1 MQTILNNSFKRDFSF
16 SSILFLSSILIVT
29 CLVLIAAC
37 DSDNTVKTVASAQ
50 NISPVNTVAQDTKA
64 FDHSKFEEL
73 LVLYSKEDGKVD
85 YEGFIKDRAK
95 LDAYLETLGK
105 AKPAEFSSDDERNAF
120 HINAYNA
127 FTIRDVLDDVYNKT
141 DSVKKVNGFWDKKKH
156 LVGGEQM
163 TLDEIEKVSRDYKDP
178 RVHFAVNCASSSC
191 PKLQRFAFT
200 GAKFQQQLEQITKDF
215 LSDEVRGMK
224 IDKEN
229 KKVAISSLFSWYA
242 GDFTG
247 NTSSVGFVTG
257 FLKSKLTSSA
267 GINFIKANVTPEI
280 AAILSDKKN
289 KVSYLDYDWTLN
301 SLIPPIKKP

>member
-1 MQTILNNSFKRDFSF
+1 MQNLHNKRFIRTFSL
-16 SSILFLSSILIVT
+16 SSALFLSSTIIVVSLIV
-29 CLVLIAAC
+29 IAAC
-37 DSDNTVKTVASAQ
+37 SSDNAVKTVASAQ
-50 NISPVNTVAQDTKA
+50 VVTSQTPAINNEKA
-64 FDHSKFEEL
+64 FDHSKYEEL
-73 LVLYSKEDGKVD
+73 LVLYVKDDSKVD

-105 AKPAEFSSDDERNAF
+105 AKIAEFSTDDERNAF

-127 FTIRDVLDDVYNKT
+127 FTIRDVIDDVYKKT
-141 DSVKKVNGFWDKKKH
+141 DSVKKVDGFWDKKKH

-163 TLDEIEKVSRDYKDP
+163 TLDEIEKVSRNYKDP

-200 GAKFQQQLEQITKDF
+200 GAKLQEQFVLITKDF
-215 LSDEVRGMK
+215 LSDEIRGMK

-257 FLKSKLTSSA
+257 FVKSKFTSSA

-301 SLIPPIKKP
+301 SLIPPVKK